1 MKNNI
6 SKSNTRLNTENV
18 GNGMQK
24 TKSAC
29 YEYPSCKQPSNG
41 FISFKKQSHTVE
53 EEKQKPPIVEEKET
67 QTTIVEIKNLVSE
80 REKEIDKNIIEGICK
95 IINKNYEEFT
105 QYLKKPYSTNQSLLT
120 AFALCSAATNN
131 LRSIIDHYTESLS
144 DENIGRVESYIL
156 SNNADAP
163 LDVVTQS
170 TLKEITEELIAVSM
184 NVKDLWSK
192 ISDMLLTYQNEGD
205 RSIVKT
211 LLEQVINTYKASKT
225 SCQDQDILIILQE
238 TVSKFAI

>member
-6 SKSNTRLNTENV
+6 SKSNTRLSTEIV

-29 YEYPSCKQPSNG
+29 YEDPSCNQPSNG
-41 FISFKKQSHTVE
+41 FSSFKKPTQIME
-53 EEKQKPPIVEEKET
+53 EEKQKPPIVEKEKK
-67 QTTIVEIKNLVSE
+67 QTTTVEIKNLVSE

-95 IINKNYEEFT
+95 IISKNYEEFT

-120 AFALCSAATNN
+120 SFALCSAATNN
-131 LRSIIDHYTESLS
+131 LRSIIDDYTESLS

-156 SNNADAP
+156 SNNTEAP
-163 LDVVTQS
+163 LDVITQI
-170 TLKEITEELIAVSM
+170 TLKEITEELIEVSE

-205 RSIVKT
+205 RSIVRT
-211 LLEQVINTYKASKT
+211 LLEHLPAYQ
-225 SCQDQDILIILQE
+225 Q
-238 TVSKFAI
+238 